1 MSVKQS
7 AVKNVADFDQMALV
21 FESLLAV
28 HVHCHAVHHHW
39 EKDQDD
45 DFALLYDID
54 L

>member
-1 MSVKQS
+1 VLIKYSLVK
-7 AVKNVADFDQMALV
+7 KNSDFDQMSLV

-28 HVHCHAVHHHW
+28 RVPYGAAHHHW
-39 EKDQDD
+39 EKDQHD